1 MADGGN
7 TSQRVR
13 AGLSLDSLGARYLLF
28 AVLAGAAVVGLVVLL
43 QAQVTRQTAA
53 SAATLAAAT
62 RVQQLTKG
70 LRDRLWLASFRLH
83 ALMMDPRQP
92 AAPVLTAV
100 EEARATLRALAAQP
114 PGAEGRAAL
123 AALGQALARLDAE
136 VRRLIELRGDPD
148 RTYPALSVMNDEH
161 LPANRRFAAALE
173 AAIAALEADGR
184 PSARQWPLYRRL
196 VGLRDLWRRTVLAF
210 RGTLVLRTVFEQGHA
225 DADAMERR
233 MRALLAEVE
242 HEVAALE
249 AARARGALPLEVDA
263 AVPEL
268 RAALDAWRDGLERIL
283 TVRRSGAWRADLEL
297 LTTRVRPLMAEI
309 FGHLDSLDRAA
320 AVQARAAVARAEA
333 AARRAGALLWAFAV
347 VGLVVVAVGYFYLE
361 RRVLGPVRE
370 VARALR
376 AGVASG
382 VPAVHGAGATRET
395 RELVEAFRAM
405 WHEVQRRQESLEHQA
420 LHDALTG
427 LPNRVLMQDRLAQA
441 IALAE
446 RTRSGVA
453 FMLMDL
459 DGFKEVN
466 DTLGHQAGDLL
477 LVRVAERLREVLR
490 RADTVARLGG
500 DEFGLVVPHASAE
513 EAEHVARKVL
523 AALARPVRLEGHNLY
538 VGGSIGIALYP
549 EHGTDPYQLLRH
561 ADVAMYQAKRSGR
574 GYAFYEERL
583 DDHSVARL
591 SLLGELREAIHGGGL
606 RLHYQPKVRIADGAP
621 VTVEALA
628 RWRHPERGDLQ
639 PEEFV
644 PLAEKAGLVQELTRW
659 VLAEALAQC
668 SRWRRRGLRLGVAVN
683 LSVWDLHD
691 RDLPRQVMRALQ
703 GFGLPP
709 NVLTLE
715 ITESAAMS
723 EPERA
728 RAVLG
733 ELHAQGVR
741 IAIDDFGTGFSS
753 FAHLK
758 EFPAHELKID
768 KSFVTDMCHDDD
780 DAVIV
785 RSLVDL
791 GHNLGR
797 EVVAE
802 GVEDQDT
809 WDILAILRCD
819 YAQGHHVARPMPA
832 ERLATWLRSRESI
845 AAAWAATRQVPDG
858 TDGRRRSS
866 ER

>member
-7 TSQRVR
+7 TSRRVR

-28 AVLAGAAVVGLVVLL
+28 AVLAGAAVVGLVLAIHL
-43 QAQVTRQTAA
+43 QVTRQSAGGAA
-53 SAATLAAAT
+53 ALAEAT
-62 RVQQLTKG
+62 RVQRLTQT
-70 LRDRLWLASFRLH
+70 LRDRLWLAGFRLH
-83 ALMMDPRQP
+83 ALMVERAREAPTG
-92 AAPVLTAV
+92 PVLEALR
-100 EEARATLRALAAQP
+100 EARAAMETLALGSERLGGGQGSEVREALEAL
-114 PGAEGRAAL
+114 GRILAELEAETRRLLELRRDPGRA
-123 AALGQALARLDAE
+123 
-136 VRRLIELRGDPD
+136 
-148 RTYPALSVMNDEH
+148 YPALPVMDEEH
-161 LPANRRFAAALE
+161 LPANRRFAVALE
-173 AAIAALEADGR
+173 AAIDALEGGGR
-184 PSARQWPLYRRL
+184 PPAQRWPLYRRL
-196 VGLRDLWRRTVLAF
+196 VELRDLWRRTVLAF
-210 RGTLVLRTVFEQGHA
+210 RGTLVLRAVFEGRNA
-225 DADAMERR
+225 DAEAMERR
-233 MRALLAEVE
+233 TRTLLAEVE
-242 HEVAALE
+242 REVAALE
-249 AARARGALPLEVDA
+249 AERARGALPLEVEA

-283 TVRRSGAWRADLEL
+283 AIRRSGAWRADLGL
-297 LTTRVRPLMAEI
+297 LVTRVRPLIAEA
-309 FGHLDSLDRAA
+309 FRHLDLLDRAA
-320 AVQARAAVARAEA
+320 AARARAAVARAEA

-347 VGLVVVAVGYFYLE
+347 VGLAVVAVGYFYLE

-376 AGVASG
+376 AGAASAP
-382 VPAVHGAGATRET
+382 PAVHGAGATRET
-395 RELVEAFRAM
+395 RELVDAFRTM
-405 WHEVQRRQESLEHQA
+405 WQEVQHRQESLEHQA

-427 LPNRVLMQDRLAQA
+427 LPNRVLLQDRLAQA

-446 RTRSGVA
+446 RARSSVA

-500 DEFGLVVPHASAE
+500 DEFGIVVPHAGAE
-513 EAEHVARKVL
+513 EAERVARKIL
-523 AALARPVRLEGHNLY
+523 DALAHPVAVEGHSLY

-549 EHGTDPYQLLRH
+549 DHGRDPQILLRH
-561 ADVAMYQAKRSGR
+561 ADVAMYQAKRQGR
-574 GYAFYEERL
+574 GYAFYEERT
-583 DDHSVARL
+583 DHHSIARL
-591 SLLGELREAIHGGGL
+591 SLLGDLREAIHGGGL
-606 RLHYQPKVRIADGAP
+606 CLHYQPKVRIADGMP

-628 RWRHPERGDLQ
+628 RWRHPDRGDVP

-691 RDLPRQVMRALQ
+691 RDLPRQVMRFLQ
-703 GFGLPP
+703 GFGLSPD
-709 NVLTLE
+709 VLTLE
-715 ITESAAMS
+715 VTESAAMAD
-723 EPERA
+723 PGRA
-728 RAVLG
+728 REVLG
-733 ELHAQGVR
+733 ELYVHGVR

-753 FAHLK
+753 LAHLK
-758 EFPAHELKID
+758 QLPAHELKID
-768 KSFVTDMCHDDD
+768 KSFVTDMCHDDN

-785 RSLVDL
+785 RSLIDL

-802 GVEDQDT
+802 GVEDQEI

-819 YAQGHHVARPMPA
+819 YAQGFHVARPMPA
-832 ERLATWLRSRESI
+832 ERLGAWFRRHG
-845 AAAWAATRQVPDG
+845 AALAG
-858 TDGRRRSS
+858 
-866 ER
+866 